1 MQKQHSSLSPRGNGA
16 SGGSSGS
23 PKTPFMER
31 MKQTLGGGGGGA
43 EGGGGKGSNG
53 ASGSNGSPG
62 GAGGSPNN
70 NTLPRSTTAGVLRR
84 KDRDTRSALS
94 FAARAFTE
102 VVDTVEQAAKKVSLG
117 SIATA
122 VANIARD
129 KKTSTQSSQ
138 LPGPPGVTQACSV
151 IFQHVLSPLWAMEL
165 SKPMS
170 VPSSY
175 VSFQSPECVRM
186 MRHMEAVSAQQ
197 ASAAAAPSSS
207 SASSATHHSNT
218 IRMMLE
224 NLRPVLE
231 PNTDLATAFL
241 IFMCAKLRWV
251 ESQDTLPIL
260 DIWASPKGTG
270 SKGDDKSGGGGAV
283 PTWSSTTGP
292 TYEQLIMGLREEYLR
307 RDDEFRFEDRVND
320 ECQTADHQR
329 RRLEEVGGRQ
339 WRPKGANL
347 LPYDSHEL
355 RHQLLST
362 ILYASVTLT
371 YNYYDPLLQFVVDE
385 ICCKQMFLTSFSE
398 GFSQLVAGVK
408 GPKYLSKYITFLC
421 RDTLKG
427 AFLDGLLGGG
437 GGGGLPGSGGAM
449 SAGVSGGGAGGGDGS
464 GAASSG
470 GGTSTFDRTSHFYLT
485 PVGVES
491 VILQDVMRS
500 LELAFQNFIH
510 RNDVSHVLFTAFH
523 RSVTSLAT
531 DGDRTSTTALFFRIT
546 SALQV
551 SYVADLELLVT
562 LVDTVKPLV
571 AKPNPI
577 GFAALQLLKN
587 LFASLRDVNTM
598 QRQTLSRL
606 FVGGPE
612 HSFRRVPSYAIIS
625 PYCARAALIS
635 QVYWG
640 EIDQRRASNVK
651 APAVVTHGRDP
662 YTGDPYP
669 QLDDATVCVANHLIN
684 IFQALHELELL
695 GENRDSRAVSP
706 VAAGP
711 PQRDDEKLRINLRL
725 LFSINPT
732 TLASIF
738 PTVLHAVEKAQQE
751 AGTKDPAMLR
761 PTDME
766 PEVLRTLQEMYL
778 LIQDRHRPASGA
790 VRFRNEAPRLPVV
803 PLRVHRYFE
812 KDDLEVMMKS
822 MMDDYSTSCDA
833 RIRDKDV
840 AFLHP
845 ENHISL
851 RMFVD
856 SSMKVLIGGGSGL
869 LRRAVSASMRLQQ
882 TYPGA
887 YVRPLFYVLPLGY
900 GNDIAAWLSRGDSI
914 YRERIFNLFLSQ
926 AIKMVDPPTF
936 EQWSGSLLLTP
947 ASFASTSSSGG
958 GASGTAASAAAA
970 APQPSAG
977 TGSGPAVPQ
986 VSDSITSLLTRDA
999 INDFVTFATQTNDV
1013 VIYQAECTFVD
1024 SNYGSCFIPFV
1035 SNFEVGSHINTAVQ
1049 SAYRSGSGAVGL
1061 NGVLQPNPNLHT
1073 SSFSML
1079 GEKLRQNRSSA
1090 SILSRQNTN
1099 QSNSSGESS
1108 NNLKAGV
1115 STVSFASP
1123 STAGPQTSFF
1133 GGNNNNNNISSPVVS
1148 VNTPA
1153 FTISIGD
1160 RTESLDRVLT
1170 RMHGQ
1175 RGIPLSTKL
1184 HVIDGTELPSSV
1196 SGDHVLDWIS
1206 TTYHLYDLGIAR
1218 SVAQS
1223 LLDSKLLVSVCVPV
1237 GKELHKFHDAGIYTV
1252 LAREDPD
1259 AQPLCPPSSRSALC
1273 EHSNWC
1279 RMEFEDLLCNN
1290 NNGNWGGG
1298 GGQSGGGRDG
1308 PSNLSG
1314 MGGGG
1319 AVGNKESS
1327 GGPATVP
1334 IRVTFQSYFN
1344 GALQYNDL
1352 VDSKEQ
1358 SAHRDIISLKVK
1370 SAGAAEDLGPLPN
1383 PCVPTLVMSSL
1394 QSDGK
1399 KKGSGGGGASSG
1411 RQQRDIC
1418 DIMDHYQIKFGE
1430 RQLVDP
1436 RSTLQ
1441 LEWRAPPSTAG
1452 TNSSVV
1458 SGMTSDALA
1467 FGPISTSS
1475 FGTMPTD
1482 NTASSFVFSG
1492 GKSLGTVRPDSI
1504 GMYCMFDGDVFGPFS
1519 FVKIKPVTTRVVHP
1533 GDAQH
1538 PPRSNFATAAVMSF
1552 VKPM

>member
-1 MQKQHSSLSPRGNGA
+1 
-16 SGGSSGS
+16 
-23 PKTPFMER
+23 MER
-31 MKQTLGGGGGGA
+31 MKQTLGGGGNNAAA
-43 EGGGGKGSNG
+43 EGGKGGGGGSGGSG
-53 ASGSNGSPG
+53 ASGGSSGSPG
-62 GAGGSPNN
+62 GAGGSPNSSS
-70 NTLPRSTTAGVLRR
+70 LPRSTTAGVLRR

-129 KKTSTQSSQ
+129 KKTTTQSTQ

-165 SKPMS
+165 SKPMP

-175 VSFQSPECVRM
+175 VSFQSQECVRM
-186 MRHMEAVSAQQ
+186 MRHMETVNAQQ

-207 SASSATHHSNT
+207 SASSATYHSNS

-224 NLRPVLE
+224 HLRPVLE
-231 PNTDLATAFL
+231 TNTDLATAFL

-260 DIWASPKGTG
+260 DIWASPKSG
-270 SKGDDKSGGGGAV
+270 SKGGDGEKDRGSSNAAI

-307 RDDEFRFEDRVND
+307 RDDDFRFEDRLND
-320 ECQTADHQR
+320 ESQTADHQR
-329 RRLEEVGGRQ
+329 RRLEEIGGRQ

-347 LPYDSHEL
+347 LPHDSHEL

-385 ICCKQMFLTSFSE
+385 ICCKQLFLTSFSE

-408 GPKYLSKYITFLC
+408 GPKYLSKFITFLC
-421 RDTLKG
+421 RDSLKG
-427 AFLDGLLGGG
+427 ASLDGLPGSPSGGGGAPGSGGAASMASGVSGGGSGGGVGGDNAAAGGG
-437 GGGGLPGSGGAM
+437 GGGGT
-449 SAGVSGGGAGGGDGS
+449 
-464 GAASSG
+464 SS
-470 GGTSTFDRTSHFYLT
+470 FDRSSHFYLT
-485 PVGVES
+485 QVGVES

-500 LELAFQNFIH
+500 LELSLQNFIH
-510 RNDVSHVLFTAFH
+510 RNDVSHVLFAAFH
-523 RSVTSLAT
+523 RSVTCLAT
-531 DGDRTSTTALFFRIT
+531 DGDRTSTTALFFRII

-551 SYVADLELLVT
+551 SYVADLDVLVA

-577 GFAALQLLKN
+577 GSAALQLLKH

-640 EIDQRRASNVK
+640 DIDQRRGSNVK
-651 APAVVTHGRDP
+651 APAVLTHGRDP
-662 YTGDPYP
+662 FTGDPYP

-695 GENRDSRAVSP
+695 GDDDSRAISP
-706 VAAGP
+706 VVATAP
-711 PQRDDEKLRINLRL
+711 RDDDKLRINLRL

-738 PTVLHAVEKAQQE
+738 PTLLHAVEKAQQE
-751 AGTKDPAMLR
+751 SAGGGGGGGGEKDVPMLR
-761 PTDME
+761 PSDMD
-766 PEVLRTLQEMYL
+766 PEVLRSLKEMYL

-803 PLRVHRYFE
+803 PIRVHRYFE
-812 KDDLEVMMKS
+812 KDDLEVTLKA

-856 SSMKVLIGGGSGL
+856 STMKVVIGGGSGL
-869 LRRAVSASMRLQQ
+869 LRRAVSAAMRLQQ
-882 TYPGA
+882 NYPGA
-887 YVRPLFYVLPLGY
+887 YVRPLFFVLPLGY
-900 GNDIAAWLSRGDSI
+900 SNDIAAWLARGDSI
-914 YRERIFNLFLSQ
+914 YRERIFNLFYSQ
-926 AIKMVDPPTF
+926 AIKTVDPPTF

-947 ASFASTSSSGG
+947 ASFASTASPNAGG
-958 GASGTAASAAAA
+958 VAASSAAAPA
-970 APQPSAG
+970 VAG
-977 TGSGPAVPQ
+977 TSSGSGPAVPQ
-986 VSDSITSLLTRDA
+986 ATDSITSLLTRDA
-999 INDFVTFATQTNDV
+999 INDYVTFATQANDV
-1013 VIYQAECTFVD
+1013 VVYQAECTFVD
-1024 SNYGSCFIPFV
+1024 GSYGTCFIPFL

-1049 SAYRSGSGAVGL
+1049 AAYRSGSGAVGL
-1061 NGVLQPNPNLHT
+1061 NGILQPNPNLHT

-1079 GEKLRQNRSSA
+1079 GEKLRQNKSSA
-1090 SILSRQNTN
+1090 SMLSRQNTN

-1108 NNLKAGV
+1108 NNLKGGV
-1115 STVSFASP
+1115 NPSSFAGGATTSAA
-1123 STAGPQTSFF
+1123 AGQSSSFF
-1133 GGNNNNNNISSPVVS
+1133 GGGNNLSSPVVS
-1148 VNTPA
+1148 VTVPA
-1153 FTISIGD
+1153 FSISIGD
-1160 RTESLDRVLT
+1160 RVESLDRVLT

-1175 RGIPLSTKL
+1175 RGVPLSTKQHL
-1184 HVIDGTELPSSV
+1184 SDGTELPNSV
-1196 SGDHVLDWIS
+1196 SGEHVLDWIS

-1223 LLDSKLLVSVCVPV
+1223 MQDSKLLICLCVPL
-1237 GKELHKFHDAGIYTV
+1237 GKESHRFQDVGIYSV

-1259 AQPLCPPSSRSALC
+1259 SQPLCPPSSRSVLC
-1273 EHSNWC
+1273 EHSNWS
-1279 RMEFEDLLCNN
+1279 RMEFEDMLCNN
-1290 NNGNWGGG
+1290 NTWGS
-1298 GGQSGGGRDG
+1298 GGQSGGGG
-1308 PSNLSG
+1308 GGSSSAGGG

-1319 AVGNKESS
+1319 TVGGSSS
-1327 GGPATVP
+1327 GNTSGPATVP
-1334 IRVTFQSYFN
+1334 IRVTFQSYYN

-1358 SAHRDIISLKVK
+1358 SAHRDIVSIKVK

-1383 PCVPTLVMSSL
+1383 PCVPTLVMSAL

-1399 KKGSGGGGASSG
+1399 KKGSGGASSG
-1411 RQQRDIC
+1411 KQQRDIC
-1418 DIMDHYQIKFGE
+1418 DLMDHYQIKFGE

-1441 LEWRAPPSTAG
+1441 LEWRAPAAVAG
-1452 TNSSVV
+1452 NNSSVA
-1458 SGMTSDALA
+1458 TAPDPLA
-1467 FGPISTSS
+1467 FGPINGSS
-1475 FGTMPTD
+1475 FGTMP
-1482 NTASSFVFSG
+1482 ASGDMGSAASFAFGGGGG
-1492 GKSLGTVRPDSI
+1492 GKSLGTLRPDSI

-1519 FVKIKPVTTRVVHP
+1519 FVKIKPVTTRVIHP
-1533 GDAQH
+1533 GDAHH